1 MECTGSVTRDTCFPT
16 VLIFHWHIIMAPSFS
31 KTARKRTLSDS
42 DVREIN
48 RKRVKKMGV
57 DDATSMSIDMMPDDT
72 VAQQT
77 QNMSVS

>member
-1 MECTGSVTRDTCFPT
+1 
-16 VLIFHWHIIMAPSFS
+16 MAPSFS